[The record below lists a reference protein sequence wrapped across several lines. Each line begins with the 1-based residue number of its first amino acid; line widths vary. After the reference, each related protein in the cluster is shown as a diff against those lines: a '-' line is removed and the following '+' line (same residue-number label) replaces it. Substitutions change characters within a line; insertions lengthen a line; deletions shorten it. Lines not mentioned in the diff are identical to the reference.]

1 MATLADISKKISEGN
16 NQTELNRQELVGI
29 RSGFDSFLRYIK
41 EGAGDRLE
49 ASREKTSSRESISR
63 ARPRRK
69 SDGMLGLFG
78 LGALAGL
85 ATKVGGIIGGI
96 TAGILAVTGALSGL
110 RGWEVGALKNLDKIG
125 RALRA
130 LIPLTLIDRI
140 AGLFTPDGYK
150 TFSAFFTDKIRNLR
164 AKTLRAFG
172 FDATLAKFNSP
183 ESGLK
188 TPLGTQILERV
199 RKFRTSILNSIG
211 IGADGKAIVA
221 TGADGKPTV
230 PLAGRIT
237 GAIQK
242 LLGPAMRFAKGITDF
257 IAGAGAGLFK
267 FLAGLGIVKAGGAA
281 AGAAGGAV
289 AGVAKLAGKILLPLG
304 ILLSAKD
311 AFDAWVNTEGSF
323 SEKFTAASFAF
334 LGDFIGAP
342 LDLLKKGIS
351 FLLKK
356 AFGVETDENG
366 KILPGQGLA
375 GTALKILDEFSFEE
389 SIKAIPKLFQ
399 KIFDG
404 ITAFFK
410 DPIGVTGNIISKLFD
425 AIKEAIM
432 SLIRS
437 IALFLPDS
445 VAKSILGEEEF
456 AKASAQRDV
465 KESTKE
471 VNEANRDLEDLM
483 QKRMEV
489 RALEAQRDALPSKGY
504 AAGVER
510 RRLNNEIR
518 KLNRTVGSNPD
529 QRASILKKADDRVI
543 EALTKHKEAVER
555 AASTIDRQAGG
566 SGVPIVPGKGTE
578 LESLSSQRSPGR
590 GATLVDAS
598 QTSGD
603 TITSTTQQTYL
614 GDLRSDNRR
623 FTTDM
628 LAQE

>member
-16 NQTELNRQELVGI
+16 NQTELNREELIGI
-29 RSGFDSFLRYIK
+29 RSGFDSFLRYVK

-49 ASREKTSSRESISR
+49 ASRERTSARESISR
-63 ARPRRK
+63 AGGTQLK
-69 SDGMLGLFG
+69 ASDAFGFSGL
-78 LGALAGL
+78 LPAIGA
-85 ATKVGGIIGGI
+85 I
-96 TAGILAVTGALSGL
+96 TAGITALIGAFEGL
-110 RGWEVGALKNLDKIG
+110 RGWELKALKNLDKIG

-130 LIPLTLIDRI
+130 LIPLTLVDKIG
-140 AGLFTPDGYK
+140 GLFTPDGYK
-150 TFSAFFTDKIRNLR
+150 TFSAFFTDKVRNLR
-164 AKTLRAFG
+164 IKTLKAFG
-172 FDATLAKFNSP
+172 FDTTLAKFNDPSG
-183 ESGLK
+183 GLK
-188 TPLGTQILERV
+188 TPIGTQILERV

-242 LLGPAMRFAKGITDF
+242 LLGPPMKFAKGITDF

-267 FLAGLGIVKAGGAA
+267 FLGSLGIVKAGGAA
-281 AGAAGGAV
+281 VGAAGGAV

-304 ILLSAKD
+304 ILFS
-311 AFDAWVNTEGSF
+311 AFDAFEAWRNTEGTF
-323 SEKFTAASFAF
+323 TQKFTAASFAF

-342 LDLLKKGIS
+342 LDLIKKGIS

-356 AFGVETDENG
+356 AFGIETDENG

-375 GTALKILDEFSFEE
+375 GDALRILDEFSFEE
-389 SIKAIPKLFQ
+389 SIKAIPQLFQ

-432 SLIRS
+432 GLIRS

-456 AKASAQRDV
+456 AKADAQRDV
-465 KESTKE
+465 KESTQE
-471 VNEANRDLEDLM
+471 VNEANRNLEDLM
-483 QKRMEV
+483 RKRMEV
-489 RALEAQRDALPSKGY
+489 KELIKQRDALP
-504 AAGVER
+504 AGSSER
-510 RRLNNEIR
+510 ARLTRQITGLQRTTGFNE
-518 KLNRTVGSNPD
+518 S
-529 QRASILKKADDRVI
+529 QQASILKRADERLI
-543 EALTKHKEAVER
+543 EALTKHKEATDNLT
-555 AASTIDRQAGG
+555 SIMDKQAGG

-578 LESLSSQRSPGR
+578 LETLSQSQANANGG
-590 GATLVDAS
+590 GATVVDAS
-598 QTSGD
+598 TRSGD
-603 TITSTTQQTYL
+603 TNNVTTNAQLSSGLNSNNT
-614 GDLRSDNRR
+614 R
-623 FTTDM
+623 FATF
-628 LAQE
+628 LAQ